1 MYIIPKE
8 EPTGPKVNHTRP
20 PFKGGEKKG
29 NPTRKRFYDRPPD
42 AQSGKALHPTRG
54 GERER
59 EGGSNCLSDGTTD
72 AIEES
77 GGKNATE
84 RNNEGLL
91 KKRSRLAGT
100 SAKERRK
107 GKGKGR
113 EEVTPPDLPSREE
126 KGKGREEGTVSQTAQ
141 RTL

>member
-91 KKRSRLAGT
+91 KK
-100 SAKERRK
+100 KEQARRYI
-107 GKGKGR
+107 GER
-113 EEVTPPDLPSREE
+113 
-126 KGKGREEGTVSQTAQ
+126 
-141 RTL
+141 